1 MSLTP
6 EHMLR
11 LFSESGYEP
20 AQILAPVVALAVT
33 YVLFYEGFIYK
44 IGSKNNAFFSTL
56 RRVLPFVDKHAR
68 DHGFYAAYGVEREEL
83 AGTLQL
89 PEDEA
94 VDVFYQKGYIQNPIA
109 AHKSDWKDRREIASL
124 AHYGYDGEQIE
135 SMSRLKRFLMMAL
148 VIQKQTHVTLFR
160 RGPEDIIVSSH
171 HEYSPYN
178 ILRAYKHFRGKGYD
192 VEKGVENVIEDLED
206 VDEFV
211 VKE

>member
-1 MSLTP
+1 MSELIEP
-6 EHMLR
+6 LLR
-11 LFSESGYEP
+11 LFTESGYEP
-20 AQILAPVVALAVT
+20 AQILAPIVALAVT

-56 RRVLPFVDKHAR
+56 RRVLPFIDKHAR
-68 DHGFYAAYGVEREEL
+68 DHGFYAAYDVEREEL

-94 VDVFYQKGYIQNPIA
+94 IDVFHDNGYIQNSIA
-109 AHKSDWKDRREIASL
+109 AHKSDWEGRREIASL
-124 AHYGYDGEQIE
+124 AHYGRDGSAIK
-135 SMSRLKRFLMMAL
+135 SWSKMKRFLMMAF

-160 RGPEDIIVSSH
+160 RGPEDIIVTAH
-171 HEYSPYN
+171 HEYSPYCV
-178 ILRAYKHFRGKGYD
+178 LRAYKHFRGKGYD